1 MPGRGASAT
10 PGSARAA
17 PPAAPR
23 AVGGREVGAL
33 RAAPPTGPSE
43 EALRTRCEPI
53 ANPLRAMGAQRVAA
67 GAQRATELT
76 RTLLNGSKGKLV
88 VEVTWC
94 PLDG

>member
-33 RAAPPTGPSE
+33 RAAPPTDPSE

-53 ANPLRAMGAQRVAA
+53 AHPLRAMGAQRVAV
-67 GAQRATELT
+67 GAQRGATPPAAPPPHPL
-76 RTLLNGSKGKLV
+76 R
-88 VEVTWC
+88 VTTSVGA
-94 PLDG
+94 LDG